1 MHVGNFPDHRTTL
14 RDKRVLVSED
24 EALVAMLVEDGLLNA
39 GAKVVGPAASVGE
52 ALQLIDRVACDGGLS
67 AAVLEIKLNGE
78 AVRPVADRLAALG
91 VPFLFA
97 TGYGEGCD
105 TGGHI
110 APMLQKPFG
119 PELLINAIEA
129 LAPAGR

>member
-1 MHVGNFPDHRTTL
+1 MHVGNVPDHRTTL
-14 RDKRVLVSED
+14 RDKRILIVED
-24 EALVAMLVEDGLLNA
+24 EAVVAMLVEDGLLNA

-52 ALQLIDRVACDGGLS
+52 ALQLIDGVAAGGGLN

-78 AVRPVADRLAALG
+78 TVRPVADRLTAIG

-97 TGYGEGCD
+97 TGYGKDCN
-105 TGGHI
+105 TGGHT

-119 PELLINAIEA
+119 PEMLITAIEA
-129 LAPAGR
+129 LASVGR